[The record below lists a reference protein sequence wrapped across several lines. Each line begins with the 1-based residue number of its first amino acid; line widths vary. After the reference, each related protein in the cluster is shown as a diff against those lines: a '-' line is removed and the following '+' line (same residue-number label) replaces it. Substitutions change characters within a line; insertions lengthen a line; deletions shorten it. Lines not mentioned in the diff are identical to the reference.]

1 MAPVIWTRRKKPM
14 WRVFEMGTPPP
25 GVAHEIGLTIKLIE
39 LLLRGIRKYTRATT
53 TSELVRV
60 IVEALGGLM

>member
-1 MAPVIWTRRKKPM
+1 VAPVIWTRRKTPA

-25 GVAHEIGLTIKLIE
+25 GVAHEIGLSIKMIE
-39 LLLRGIRKYTRATT
+39 LVVRGIRKYTSATT

-60 IVEALGGLM
+60 IVEALGGLI